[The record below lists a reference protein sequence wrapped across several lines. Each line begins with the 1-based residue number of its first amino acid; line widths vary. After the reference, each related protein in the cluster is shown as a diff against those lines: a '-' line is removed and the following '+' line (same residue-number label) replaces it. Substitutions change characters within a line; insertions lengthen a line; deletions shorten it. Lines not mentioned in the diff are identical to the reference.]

1 MACSGWGRRR
11 ERIEE
16 RPMRIA
22 ALIPAYREEEHI
34 AAVVGAT
41 KRHVAQVLVVDDG
54 SHDGTAAAAAAAG
67 AKVLGNPANM
77 GKGASLARGLRC
89 LFAEG
94 YAAVVCLDADGQH
107 LPDEIPRFL
116 EAANRADL
124 VVGNRME
131 ATGKMPLLRL
141 WTNRLTSRIISR
153 LAKTPVS
160 DVQCG
165 FRLIRSEAWR
175 GVALKG
181 RNYDLEAE
189 MVVAMGRKG
198 FRIAQVP
205 VTAVYGNEKSAIR
218 PALDTWRFFSMVW
231 RLWRERD
238 A

>member
-1 MACSGWGRRR
+1 M
-11 ERIEE
+11 
-16 RPMRIA
+16 
-22 ALIPAYREEEHI
+22 
-34 AAVVGAT
+34 
-41 KRHVAQVLVVDDG
+41 DDG
-54 SHDGTAAAAAAAG
+54 SNDGTAAAATGAG
-67 AKVLGNPANM
+67 AEVLGNPVNL
-77 GKGASLARGLRC
+77 GKGASLALGLNR
-89 LFAEG
+89 LFGEG

-116 EAANRADL
+116 DAAERADL
-124 VVGNRME
+124 VIGNRMA
-131 ATGKMPLLRL
+131 ATGKMPRIRI
-141 WTNRLTSRIISR
+141 WTNQSTSRIVSR
-153 LAKTPVS
+153 LAGTPVS

-181 RNYDLEAE
+181 RNYDLESE

-218 PALDTWRFFSMVW
+218 PIPDTWRFFSMVW

>member
-1 MACSGWGRRR
+1 
-11 ERIEE
+11 
-16 RPMRIA
+16 MRTA
-22 ALIPAYREEEHI
+22 ALIPAYREEKHI
-34 AAVVGAT
+34 ADVVHGT
-41 KRHVAQVLVVDDG
+41 RRHVGHVLVVDDG
-54 SHDGTAAAAAAAG
+54 SNDGTAAAATDAG
-67 AKVLGNPANM
+67 AEVFRNPVNL
-77 GKGASLARGLRC
+77 GKGASLTLGLNR

-116 EAANRADL
+116 DVAERVDL
-124 VVGNRME
+124 VIGNRMM
-131 ATGKMPLLRL
+131 ATGKMPRIRK
-141 WTNRLTSRIISR
+141 WTNQSTSRIVSR
-153 LAKTPVS
+153 LAGTPVS

-175 GVALKG
+175 GVVLKG

-218 PALDTWRFFSMVW
+218 PMLDTWRFFSMVW
-231 RLWRERD
+231 RLWREGG